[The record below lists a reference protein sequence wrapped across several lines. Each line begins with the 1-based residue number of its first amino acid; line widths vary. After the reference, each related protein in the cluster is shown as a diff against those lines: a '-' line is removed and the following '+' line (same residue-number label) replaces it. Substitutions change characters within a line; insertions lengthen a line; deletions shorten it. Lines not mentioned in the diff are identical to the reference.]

1 MNNINSI
8 IFVCLGNICRS
19 PIAEG
24 VAKKYASENNLDI
37 IIESAGTGDWHVG
50 EAPCPDSVK
59 IAKMNDVDISKQI
72 ARQVTKKDFTKY
84 DLVIGLDSSNIS
96 NLKNL
101 GCKSPIK
108 LGDYGYDGADVPDP
122 YFFEGFEGF
131 DKVFEMIDIC
141 VRNLIK
147 KEVEGK

>member
-1 MNNINSI
+1 MNNKSI

-19 PIAEG
+19 PIAQG
-24 VAKKYASENNLDI
+24 VAKKYALENNLDI
-37 IIESAGTGDWHVG
+37 VVESAGTGSWHVG
-50 EAPCPDSVK
+50 EHPCPDSVK
-59 IAKMNDVDISKQI
+59 IAKMNGVDISKQI
-72 ARQVTKKDFTKY
+72 ARQVRKEDFSKY
-84 DLVIGLDSSNIS
+84 DLVIGLDSSNIQ
-96 NLKNL
+96 NLKNI
-101 GCKSPIK
+101 GCKNPIK